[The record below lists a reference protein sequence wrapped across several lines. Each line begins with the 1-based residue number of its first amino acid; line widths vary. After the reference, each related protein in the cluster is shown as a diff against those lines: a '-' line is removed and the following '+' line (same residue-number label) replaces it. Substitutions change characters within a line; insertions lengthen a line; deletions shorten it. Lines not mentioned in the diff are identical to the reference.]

1 MQITTKR
8 EGGWRWKERGTGSF
22 VLTEQR
28 FCHFYKK
35 ANLAH
40 STKLYGCKN
49 KKPPQKRIRSEGQRQ
64 PPPGTVDANLCI
76 SRRGETRPHGQQL
89 AETKAHTALQFKCP
103 QSATE

>member
-1 MQITTKR
+1 MQITT
-8 EGGWRWKERGTGSF
+8 GGGGTGSF
-22 VLTEQR
+22 VLAEQW

-35 ANLAH
+35 QAGPLDK
-40 STKLYGCKN
+40 TVWLQKQN
-49 KKPPQKRIRSEGQRQ
+49 KKTPQQIYSEGQRQ

-76 SRRGETRPHGQQL
+76 SSRGKTCPHGQQL